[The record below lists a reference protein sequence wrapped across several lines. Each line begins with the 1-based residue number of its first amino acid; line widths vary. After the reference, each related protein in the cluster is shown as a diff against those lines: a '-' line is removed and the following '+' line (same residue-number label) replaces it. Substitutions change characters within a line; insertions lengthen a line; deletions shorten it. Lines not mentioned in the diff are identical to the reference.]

1 MLHGIYLNRV
11 HYNEKTDVNLMFI
24 TSFSTKH
31 IAPHCAH
38 CSIVYTSDQAPVGI
52 TINVL
57 CSIAADGWQEHKLL
71 IGILRMSFHCIG
83 QQSRP
88 LINGGK
94 NVLLHTAIN
103 ICVAFVTEV
112 EAALQIIL
120 DICNIKSLMS
130 LFESASLQKSFEE
143 K

>member
-1 MLHGIYLNRV
+1 
-11 HYNEKTDVNLMFI
+11 
-24 TSFSTKH
+24 
-31 IAPHCAH
+31 
-38 CSIVYTSDQAPVGI
+38 
-52 TINVL
+52 
-57 CSIAADGWQEHKLL
+57 
-71 IGILRMSFHCIG
+71 MSFHCIG